1 MALHDTTAKEEA
13 DKALAE
19 AQKGVR
25 ALRGYLIEMDKK
37 ITQHRENNRGLEFNP
52 EWGAMLVKNSLY
64 IFTETLPV
72 ATARRWFE
80 QSNRWK
86 NPVKQWLPASEALM
100 NDATSATYLFHVA
113 VLPAIT
119 DICQVIGT
127 RLNIHAH

>member
-1 MALHDTTAKEEA
+1 MALHDTTDKEEA

-64 IFTETLPV
+64 IYGDIARCNGSALVRAIEPVEKSGETMV
-72 ATARRWFE
+72 TCE
-80 QSNRWK
+80 
-86 NPVKQWLPASEALM
+86 
-100 NDATSATYLFHVA
+100 
-113 VLPAIT
+113 
-119 DICQVIGT
+119 
-127 RLNIHAH
+127 